1 MFIYFSITALI
12 FPPGLE
18 LICAFYGCLYLGAIP
33 VTIRPPHP
41 QNLIT
46 TLPTVRMIV
55 DVSKSGIIL
64 SMQSIIKLL
73 KSREA
78 AASIDPKTWPPIL
91 DIDDNPK
98 KKASTIANSTLDS
111 TAYLD
116 FSVSTCGRLSG
127 VMITHRSLSSLCAS
141 LKLQCELYPSRHV
154 ALCLDPY
161 CGLGFSMW
169 TLISVYS
176 GHHSILIAPYEV
188 IFIKYLYPKEI
199 REQLQV
205 ISQVETNPSLW
216 LSTLSQYRVRDT
228 FCSYGVIELCT
239 KALSNSI
246 QMLKQRNINL
256 SCVRTC
262 VVVAE
267 ERPRVQL
274 TQQFCKLF
282 QALGLNTRCV
292 STSFGCRVNPAI
304 CVQGASSAESAQV
317 SQFQTSLC

>member
-1 MFIYFSITALI
+1 LDLI
-12 FPPGLE
+12 A
-18 LICAFYGCLYLGAIP
+18 AFYGCLYIGAIP
-33 VTIRPPHP
+33 VIIRPPHA

-55 DVSKSGIIL
+55 DVSKSVIIL
-64 SMQSIIKLL
+64 SIQTVIKLL

-78 AASIDPKTWPPIL
+78 ATSIDAKTWPPIL
-91 DIDDNPK
+91 DIEDSPK
-98 KKASTIANSTLDS
+98 RKLAAIVNASLDS

-127 VMITHRSLSSLCAS
+127 VIISHKSLSSLCAS
-141 LKLQCELYPSRHV
+141 LKLACELYPSRHV

-176 GHHSILIAPYEV
+176 GHHTILIAPYEV
-188 IFIKYLYPKEI
+188 EA
-199 REQLQV
+199 
-205 ISQVETNPSLW
+205 NPSLW
-216 LSTLSQYRVRDT
+216 LATLSQYRVRDT
-228 FCSYGVIELCT
+228 FCSYGIIELCT

-246 QMLKQRNINL
+246 QSLKQRNINL
-256 SCVRTC
+256 GCVRTC

-304 CVQGASSAESAQV
+304 CVQGASSAESANV
-317 SQFQTSLC
+317 SGKFRSLTSTDVPNFRFMWIFVLCATIEWLWWNVAHRIRCA